1 MSEQAV
7 QLFSIGHSNV
17 EAQALIDLLRRHA
30 IATVCDVRSA
40 PYSRYNPQFNREAL
54 AASLQDAG
62 IVYRFLGDALGGK
75 STGNA
80 VRTADGA
87 PPDYDTIRAEP
98 RFVRGLDQLIALGSA
113 GPTAFM
119 CAEADYHSCHR
130 HRLISPALIG
140 RGVTVWH
147 IMHDGRLEQ
156 GTIEARQMR
165 MF

>member
-17 EAQALIDLLRRHA
+17 ETQALVDLLHRHT

-54 AASLQDAG
+54 AASLQEAR
-62 IVYRFLGDALGGK
+62 IAYRFMGEALGGK
-75 STGNA
+75 PAASA
-80 VRTADGA
+80 LRTDDGA
-87 PPDYDTIRAEP
+87 LPDDDKIWVEP
-98 RFVRGLDQLIALGSA
+98 TFLRGLDQLIALGSTA
-113 GPTAFM
+113 PTAFM

-130 HRLISPALIG
+130 HRLITPALIR

-147 IMHDGRLEQ
+147 IMHDGSLEQ
-156 GTIEARQMR
+156 GMLEARQMR